1 MSATEGSRQLDREV
15 FWSFPSTSATATTG
29 RKIELIAGHSRPED
43 GAPRYIGFV
52 HGYDRELQ
60 WHVLDHLKQ
69 QGVQANQDVTFIND
83 GGKKSARSRK

>member
-1 MSATEGSRQLDREV
+1 M
-15 FWSFPSTSATATTG
+15 TTG
-29 RKIELIAGHSRPED
+29 RKFELIVGRSLPED

-60 WHVLDHLKQ
+60 RRILDHLKK
-69 QGVQANQDVTFIND
+69 QGVRANQDITLITD